1 MKQNPITRGS
11 FALTSIALTA
21 LALSPFSTVSAA
33 GDKSAPAIPVPCKPA
48 VAIPFP
54 ESLHRADVEVATM
67 KDGQRE
73 SLLLGNGDLY
83 GIVWEK
89 DNGLFMRITKND
101 IWDARVDTSKDGDL
115 PRVDPVTRE
124 VTGLDGAPPSY
135 GLPYPQPRCAVA
147 LRLGPVPEK
156 MSGHLNLE
164 KAVVTIKS
172 GEQTHTALRILHQ
185 QNVLLIHGPQPVV
198 LEEIKAASLP
208 AAKLGETE
216 GVSWLLMKLPG
227 DSDYKGMDYAAA
239 VATRGDVKAVSL
251 VTSFDPGTG
260 DVLTRAISLA
270 RTAAG
275 GQEQVLIAT
284 HEQAWHDYWSRCGVE
299 LADKTMERWWYRM
312 LYFAGTVCRPGA
324 APVPILPPLATDNTP
339 WHADFHHN
347 YNTWQA
353 YWPLPAANHPEL
365 TDPWIS
371 YNLGM
376 IPRYRN
382 LAKVTYGLEGLHVPI
397 SSFLHEPDPAL
408 CKSKNQRQMS
418 MNPWGLTIGLQAMTL
433 QNMWQKYLCDQD
445 VAYMKAK
452 IHPFL
457 REVAT
462 FYVSLMEKCRRDDK
476 GKVLLGPSFS
486 PEHRPMGIFNCPF
499 DIAYVHYTFD
509 AMIEAAETL
518 KTDGELAAK
527 CREFKKLLPDY
538 PTTQRNGEEIVVD
551 WVGGDYIAQHNITV
565 PAVPVFPADQVTW
578 FSPEA
583 QKKLFRQTI
592 QQTRFRDANAHVMF
606 NIARARLS
614 MPEGYT
620 EGRRWFASRELPNG
634 LFVWKGHGHG
644 TFMGE
649 MIGIAGLINEYLL
662 QSVDN
667 KIRLFPCWP
676 ADQDAAFSRMRAQGG
691 FFVSASFKGGRVESA
706 TIQSVANKQ
715 LVLLSPWKT
724 MQVNGRP
731 VEINNDGLVIIDTKP
746 GEVLVLSEK

>member
-1 MKQNPITRGS
+1 MKRKLYT
-11 FALTSIALTA
+11 ALLAGLISLLVLSQAGAEEKQRTSI
-21 LALSPFSTVSAA
+21 PFA
-33 GDKSAPAIPVPCKPA
+33 
-48 VAIPFP
+48 
-54 ESLHRADVEVATM
+54 ESLRRADVAVATM

-73 SLLLGNGDLY
+73 SLILGNGDLY

-101 IWDARVDTSKDGDL
+101 IWDARVDTAKDGEL
-115 PRVDPVTRE
+115 PRVDPVTRK
-124 VTGLDGAPPSY
+124 VTGPDGAPPSY
-135 GLPYPQPRCAVA
+135 ALPYPQPRCAVA

-172 GEQTHTALRILHQ
+172 AEQTHTALRILQQ

-198 LEEIKAASLP
+198 LEEIKAETLP
-208 AAKLGETE
+208 AAKLGETD
-216 GVSWLLMKLPG
+216 GVSWMLMNLPG
-227 DSDYKGMDYAAA
+227 DLDYKGMDYAVA
-239 VATRGDVKAVSL
+239 VATRGEMKAVSL

-270 RTAAG
+270 RKAVAE
-275 GQEQVLIAT
+275 QEQDLIAK
-284 HEQAWHDYWSRCGVE
+284 HEQAWHGYWARSGVA
-299 LADKTMERWWYRM
+299 LADKTVERWWYRM

-353 YWPLPAANHPEL
+353 YWPLPAVNHPEL
-365 TDPWIS
+365 ADPWIA
-371 YNLGM
+371 YNHGM
-376 IPRYRN
+376 IPRYKN
-382 LAKVTYGLEGLHVPI
+382 LAKVTYGLDGLHVPI
-397 SSFLHEPDPAL
+397 SSFLHEPDPAN

-418 MNPWGLTIGLQAMTL
+418 MKPWGLTIGLQAMTL

-452 IHPFL
+452 IYPFL

-462 FYVSLMEKCRRDDK
+462 FYVALMEKCQRDDK
-476 GKVLLGPSFS
+476 GKVLLGPSYS
-486 PEHRPMGIFNCPF
+486 PEHGSPGIFNCPF

-509 AMIEAAETL
+509 AMIEAAATL
-518 KTDGELAAK
+518 KMDGELAEK

-551 WVGGDYIAQHNITV
+551 WVGGGYIAEHNITV
-565 PAVPVFPADQVTW
+565 PAAPVFPADQVTW
-578 FSPEA
+578 FSDEA
-583 QKKLFRQTI
+583 QKKLFQQTIRQT
-592 QQTRFRDANAHVMF
+592 QFNNNNSHVMF

-614 MPEGYT
+614 MPEGLT
-620 EGRRWFASRELPNG
+620 EGKRWFASRELPNG
-634 LFVWKGHGHG
+634 LFVWEGHAHG

-649 MIGIAGLINEYLL
+649 MIGIAGMINEYLL

-676 ADQDAAFSRMRAQGG
+676 ADQDAAFTRMRAQGG
-691 FFVSASFKGGRVESA
+691 FIVSASFKGGRVESA
-706 TIQSVANKQ
+706 TIESVARKQ

-724 MQVNGRP
+724 MQVNGRKA
-731 VEINNDGLVIIDTKP
+731 EINKDGLVEIETKP
-746 GEVLVLSEK
+746 GDVLVLSEGDRQ